1 MTIIKKV
8 SIPFAAVMLGL
19 AALGNLLQSYSEG
32 LRAFCGLLV
41 TIFLILCLLKIC
53 LYPKDIVPPWPD
65 FLSS

>member
-41 TIFLILCLLKIC
+41 TISLKD
-53 LYPKDIVPPWPD
+53 LP
-65 FLSS
+65 LSKRYCKGF